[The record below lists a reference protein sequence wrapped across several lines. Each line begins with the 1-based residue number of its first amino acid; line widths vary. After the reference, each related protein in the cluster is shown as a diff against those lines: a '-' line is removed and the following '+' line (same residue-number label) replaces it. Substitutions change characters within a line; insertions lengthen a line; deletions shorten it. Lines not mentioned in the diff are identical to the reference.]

1 MSIIQLWET
10 LRCTQ
15 AALSPPLF
23 HSPGRWRRSEKW
35 KTVEN
40 RRSAPGVRS
49 HFALIHDKAVL
60 LEWWKKEWKK
70 DNSRKRG
77 CASTST
83 DPQPWLAPN
92 ISPCSS
98 LSCSRTRRL
107 WAKGKQTLIK
117 CQCYSTTQPVLPE
130 YLVTLLLCYMNTLLP
145 ENFDVAAN
153 DNLVFLSV
161 SKSQTDHLYEEGNVL
176 VIHLLWRLVGRIF
189 ISISC
194 FHKNHLVFWN

>member
-1 MSIIQLWET
+1 MT
-10 LRCTQ
+10 
-15 AALSPPLF
+15 
-23 HSPGRWRRSEKW
+23 
-35 KTVEN
+35 N
-40 RRSAPGVRS
+40 Y
-49 HFALIHDKAVL
+49 DKAVL

-153 DNLVFLSV
+153 DNLVFLSI
-161 SKSQTDHLYEEGNVL
+161 SKSQTDHLYEEGN

-194 FHKNHLVFWN
+194 FHKNHLVFWNWSKLKMIIIVIMISLKPPFPRCWWRPHSPCSSQVSPPCLNGRGGTF

>member
-1 MSIIQLWET
+1 MSNIQLWET

-35 KTVEN
+35 KTVGGDLREE
-40 RRSAPGVRS
+40 SDLI
-49 HFALIHDKAVL
+49 LIHDQAVL
-60 LEWWKKEWKK
+60 LEWRKKEWKK

-107 WAKGKQTLIK
+107 WGKGKQTLIK

-153 DNLVFLSV
+153 DNLVFLSI
-161 SKSQTDHLYEEGNVL
+161 SKSQTDHLYEEGNV
-176 VIHLLWRLVGRIF
+176 IHLLWRLVGRIF
-189 ISISC
+189 ICISC
-194 FHKNHLVFWN
+194 FHKNALVFWNWLKL